1 MKRLIPLVVLCAAL
15 CGCGKVIPAD
25 DEVAVVPLPERVV
38 KGQGTFLLTA
48 STEAVLLSGDDSL
61 ACVTGALDEVLEP
74 VFGKGLRVRH
84 ADVPLD
90 GALNISCDAAM
101 PADGYRLEITPGR
114 AEIVAGSAAGAF
126 YAVQTLRQ
134 LIPAAAYGAANV
146 RAVELPVVTIE
157 DKPCLGYRGMM
168 LDVCRHFF
176 TVDEV
181 KEALDIMALH
191 KLNVFHWHLT
201 DDQGWRI
208 EIKKYP
214 KLTEVGSVRSRTLI
228 GRDPG
233 GEYDENCK
241 FDETPYGGYYT
252 QDEIRDIVDYAAKRF
267 ITVIPAIEFPGHAV
281 GALASYPWLGCT
293 GEQYEVRQTWDIDD
307 RVFCIG
313 KETTFEFIEGVL
325 EEVVGLFPSEYIHIG
340 GDECPTVMW
349 EKCPHCKAR
358 MKAEGLRRPRQL
370 QNYATAR
377 VEKFLNARKRRLI
390 GWDEILE
397 GQAPSDAIVMSWRGS
412 AGGIKAAKLGHD
424 VIMTPNSHFYFDYY
438 QSQDTEREPFAIGG
452 YVPVS
457 KVYGYDPYDQ
467 LDAGERKAILGV
479 QANLWTEYI
488 ASDDHLEYML
498 LPRLAALSEVQ
509 WCQPGVKDWVRFRDG
524 FRMDRIYSQ
533 MGYAFA
539 KHIFGIKGSYA
550 VDPQKG
556 AVVMTLTTQGDAPI
570 HYTLDGSEP
579 TAASPRYTGPVEI
592 GKSARFR
599 ATALREGGENAS
611 YSREFAF
618 SKSTGRPAV
627 LNTKPNDSYTF
638 EGASLLV
645 DGYHSR
651 PVFTSGAWLGYLDE
665 PLDVTIDMGGEQ
677 SYRSVELE
685 TLAEKGDWI
694 FPPSS
699 VTVWVSDNG
708 TDFTEVASVT
718 VPEAKAGDAD
728 GIGRYRMQFPETSAR
743 YLKVVAQNAAA
754 IPAWHP
760 GAGSKGFLFVDEIV
774 VE

>member
-1 MKRLIPLVVLCAAL
+1 MKHLLFLIFAVQACLPGFAACDGRVRIVPRPAEVEELPGSFRLTPRTPVVITDEQLRTPAEIFARAVGKLTGTEPAVTAAPEKHAVTL
-15 CGCGKVIPAD
+15 QLQPGYEAEEYLL
-25 DEVAVVPLPERVV
+25 EVGRQRITV
-38 KGQGTFLLTA
+38 TA
-48 STEAVLLSGDDSL
+48 STPQAVLHGLRSL
-61 ACVTGALDEVLEP
+61 QQLVAGGEIPACV
-74 VFGKGLRVRH
+74 VR
-84 ADVPLD
+84 
-90 GALNISCDAAM
+90 
-101 PADGYRLEITPGR
+101 
-114 AEIVAGSAAGAF
+114 
-126 YAVQTLRQ
+126 
-134 LIPAAAYGAANV
+134 
-146 RAVELPVVTIE
+146 
-157 DKPCLGYRGMM
+157 DKPTFAYRGAM

-176 TVDEV
+176 PVEDV
-181 KEALDIMALH
+181 KTYIDILSLH
-191 KLNVFHWHLT
+191 KINKFHWHLT

-214 KLTEVGSVRSRTLI
+214 LLTQIGSRRAETLVGR
-228 GRDPG
+228 
-233 GEYDENCK
+233 YDKNKEGVYDGK
-241 FDETPYGGYYT
+241 PYGGFYT
-252 QDEIRDIVDYAAKRF
+252 QEEIREIVSYAAERH
-267 ITVIPAIEFPGHAV
+267 IEVIPEIEMPGHGLA
-281 GALASYPWLGCT
+281 ALTAYPWLGCT
-293 GEQYEVRQTWDIDD
+293 GGPYAVWTHWGISDD
-307 RVFCIG
+307 VYCAG
-313 KETTFEFIEGVL
+313 KETTFEFIEKVL
-325 EEVVGLFPSEYIHIG
+325 TEVLALFPSKLIHIG
-340 GDECPTVMW
+340 GDECPKGRW
-349 EKCPHCKAR
+349 KACPLCQQR
-358 MKAEGLRRPRQL
+358 IREEGLKDEYQL
-370 QNYATAR
+370 QSYFIHRIERWMHTHGR
-377 VEKFLNARKRRLI
+377 EII
-390 GWDEILE
+390 GWDEILQ
-397 GQAPSDAIVMSWRGS
+397 GGISKTANIMSWNGS
-412 AGGIKAAKLGHD
+412 DPGIKAAQRGNP
-424 VIMTPNSHFYFDYY
+424 VIMTPKWYCYFDY
-438 QSQDTEREPFAIGG
+438 SQTSDPERYEPLGNTR
-452 YVPVS
+452 YVSVRQA
-457 KVYGYDPYDQ
+457 YRLDPCDRLTLPDQ
-467 LDAGERKAILGV
+467 KRIRGV
-479 QANLWTEYI
+479 QCNLWTEYI

-728 GIGRYRMQFPETSAR
+728 GIGRYWMQFPETSAR